1 MYTVSRT
8 GGYGPKKYIVDLESD
23 ISSLP
28 THGIP
33 PGSIAFVI
41 EKSIHYMLNNQ
52 RRWVKVELSTGG
64 NGGGSGGGETPDE
77 VIYDGGLLESNSSV
91 SRVIYD
97 GGILG

>member
-1 MYTVSRT
+1 MYTVSRR

-64 NGGGSGGGETPDE
+64 SGGETPDE
-77 VIYDGGLLESNSSV
+77 IIYDGGLLESNDGV
-91 SRVIYD
+91 TEVIYD

>member
-1 MYTVSRT
+1 MYTVSRR

-64 NGGGSGGGETPDE
+64 GTGGGETPGE
-77 VIYDGGLLESNSSV
+77 IIYDGGLLESNGGV
-91 SRVIYD
+91 AEVVYD